1 MSKQLAVQIDE
12 PGEYVY
18 RGYETASAW
27 DKRVVEPGVYPL
39 VGVTIDHRPVDP
51 DRQEAYW
58 MVAKI
63 PATMTE
69 SYYVNRL
76 FTASSVAHKTGLA
89 EPSTVFV
96 QMYRYEVEPGKTVL
110 RGIGRIVEV
119 DA

>member
-1 MSKQLAVQIDE
+1 MVKQLAVQIDE

-51 DRQEAYW
+51 DREEAYYL
-58 MVAKI
+58 VARI
-63 PATMTE
+63 PAVMTE

-76 FTASSVAHKTGLA
+76 LTASSVSHKTDL
-89 EPSTVFV
+89 ETPSTVFV
-96 QMYRYEVEPGKTVL
+96 QMYRYEVEAGKTVL
-110 RGIGRIVEV
+110 GGIGRIVEV
-119 DA
+119 TE